1 MKYKDYYAVLGLE
14 RGASDEDIKKAY
26 RRHARKY
33 HPDVSKEK
41 DAEAKFKDVAEAW
54 TTLKDPAKRAA
65 YDQLGQHRPGED
77 FRPPPDWETRFSPGS
92 GGGTG
97 GGMGDGID
105 LSDLFEFFG
114 AQGRGRPGGGSGRGP
129 GHAGGF
135 AFPGQDFE
143 VQAQVSL
150 EDMIAARELTLNLEL
165 PEPGPDGRVTRVR
178 RAIRVRV
185 PRGATDGER
194 LRVPGKG
201 GAGIGGA
208 PAGDLYITLRL
219 LPHPLYR
226 VTGHDIY
233 LDLPLTPSEAV
244 LGAQVQVPTPGGP
257 VALTIKPGARAGQK
271 LRLPGRGM
279 PLPGGDTAAGDQY
292 CVLSVTTPT
301 HPDESELALYRQLAE
316 ATRFNPREHFK

>member
-1 MKYKDYYAVLGLE
+1 MKYKDYYAILGVE

-65 YDQLGQHRPGED
+65 YDQLGRHTPGED
-77 FRPPPDWETRFSPGS
+77 FRPPPDWETHFGPGA
-92 GGGTG
+92 GGGT
-97 GGMGDGID
+97 GDGID

-114 AQGRGRPGGGSGRGP
+114 AGAQGRRPGSGAGH

-150 EDMIAARELTLNLEL
+150 EDMVAARELTLNLEL
-165 PEPGPDGRVTRVR
+165 PEPRPDGRMARVR

-201 GAGIGGA
+201 GAGMGGA
-208 PAGDLYITLRL
+208 QAGDLYITLRL

-244 LGAQVQVPTPGGP
+244 LGAQVQVPTPGGT
-257 VALTIKPGARAGQK
+257 VALTIRPGARAGQK

-279 PLPGGDTAAGDQY
+279 PLPGTSAGTGTAAGDQY